1 LGRLQDKVAVIS
13 GGAGG
18 IGSATAR
25 LFVKEGAKVTIADR
39 SEQQGQVLAK
49 EIGCDFLSL
58 DVTNEKDWTHAIEA
72 VEQKHGAIHVLVNAA
87 GIEGKGLGKQSSPE
101 TTTLEEW
108 RRVHAINLDGTFL
121 GCRTVLPVM
130 KRVGYGSIINLSSMV
145 AYYASPDMTAY
156 GSSKAAVQQFS
167 KTVALYGSRDGKK
180 IRCNSVHP
188 GLTRTRMLNN
198 MYLEIGRSLGVSPE
212 EAERLSAKTIPL
224 GEIGEPEDIGYL
236 IIFLASDE
244 AKYVTGSE
252 FQADGGQHLF
262 DAR

>member
-1 LGRLQDKVAVIS
+1 VVS

-18 IGSATAR
+18 IGSAAAR
-25 LFVKEGAKVTIADR
+25 LFAKEGAKVTIADN
-39 SEQQGQVLAK
+39 SEHVGKGLAE
-49 EIGCDFLSL
+49 EIGCDFIRL
-58 DVTNEKDWTHAIEA
+58 DVTSEKDWSHLISS
-72 VEQKHGAIHVLVNAA
+72 VEEKFGTVNVLVNAA
-87 GIEGKGLGKQSSPE
+87 GIEGKGLGEQSSPE
-101 TTTLEEW
+101 STTLEEW

-130 KRVGYGSIINLSSMV
+130 KRAGSGSIINISSMV
-145 AYYASPDMTAY
+145 AYYASPDLTAY

-198 MYLEIGRSLGVSPE
+198 MYAEIACSLGITPE
-212 EAERLSAKTIPL
+212 EAEMRSAKTIPL
-224 GEIGEPEDIGYL
+224 GAIGEPEDIANVIL
-236 IIFLASDE
+236 FLASDE
-244 AKYVTGSE
+244 ARYVTGSE